1 MQLWRLVKTP
11 YGDSAF
17 DGEGARLYG
26 GRWNRR
32 GTRVA
37 YASSNSALAVLEV
50 LVHLTGGGGS
60 IPGYSLIAAS
70 LPDSLVE
77 DLGPELLPSEW
88 RVSPIPTSVQSIG
101 DQWAVSKRS
110 TGLRVPSVLVD
121 GGFNILLNPLHADF
135 SQLTIDSVTKFSFDH
150 RLLR

>member
-1 MQLWRLVKTP
+1 M
-11 YGDSAF
+11 
-17 DGEGARLYG
+17 
-26 GRWNRR
+26 
-32 GTRVA
+32 
-37 YASSNSALAVLEV
+37 
-50 LVHLTGGGGS
+50 HLTGGGGS